1 MHVDTQSL
9 RFDFG
14 DEICGWGRLVR
25 TVDGDWFDPPT
36 PVRLSRFGP
45 PGPPPPRASRH
56 RIRIEEANFD
66 AVEHRSERDGFVQGY
81 ATVCGQWQGDRIA
94 VHRQTQDRPDRHR
107 RRRSDPPCPPPPGG
121 WPHGMNGR
129 SIDNLDFEIGDLQE
143 TGAAVTVTIF
153 RPSDTQAVLV
163 IAATDIAAVE
173 RQLRPQLPDR
183 LCVVP
188 SRWTPGQLH
197 RAGDYLRKKR
207 ELWRIY
213 TIGSESEEQAQA
225 TVTAGLVRITDE
237 VADWITT
244 QPDGLIELRPWLTP
258 LPAEQLHRASTLPP
272 G

>member
-1 MHVDTQSL
+1 MD
-9 RFDFG
+9 
-14 DEICGWGRLVR
+14 
-25 TVDGDWFDPPT
+25 
-36 PVRLSRFGP
+36 
-45 PGPPPPRASRH
+45 
-56 RIRIEEANFD
+56 
-66 AVEHRSERDGFVQGY
+66 
-81 ATVCGQWQGDRIA
+81 
-94 VHRQTQDRPDRHR
+94 
-107 RRRSDPPCPPPPGG
+107 
-121 WPHGMNGR
+121 GR
-129 SIDNLDFEIGDLQE
+129 SVDNLDFEIGDLQE

-197 RAGDYLRKKR
+197 RAGDYLRKNR

-213 TIGSESEEQAQA
+213 TIGSESDEQAQA
-225 TVTAGLVRITDE
+225 TVTAALVRITDE

-258 LPAEQLHRASTLPP
+258 LPAEQPHRASTLPP